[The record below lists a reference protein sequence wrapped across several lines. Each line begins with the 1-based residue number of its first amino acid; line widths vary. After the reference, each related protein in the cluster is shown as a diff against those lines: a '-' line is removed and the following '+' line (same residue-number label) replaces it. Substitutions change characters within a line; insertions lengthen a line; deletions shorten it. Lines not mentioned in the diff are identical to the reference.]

1 MVKVGILGAA
11 GYTGGELIRLLINHP
26 QAEIVF
32 ANSES
37 NAGNKVYDVH
47 EGLMGDTELEF
58 TSEMPFD
65 QVDVVFFCF
74 GHGKSEVFLK
84 EHNIPANVKIIDMAQ
99 DFRIK
104 GNHDYVY
111 GLPEIHKEEIA
122 KCQHLAN
129 PGCFATCI
137 QLGLLPLAKAGL
149 LTNDIAVNAITGS
162 TGAGQKPSATTH
174 FSWRDNNFS
183 VYKLFTHQHLHEI
196 CQTLN
201 ELKPAE
207 APHVVDTLDEGYE
220 AKGITVDFIPYR
232 GDFARGIFCTEV
244 VTLNACPVESDIT
257 ALYKSFYEEA
267 AFTHYSDKALDLK
280 QVVNTNKGLVHVEV
294 FGKKV
299 VITSMIDNLLKGA
312 VGQAVQNMNIMF
324 GLDEKA
330 GLNLKA
336 SAF

>member
-1 MVKVGILGAA
+1 
-11 GYTGGELIRLLINHP
+11 
-26 QAEIVF
+26 
-32 ANSES
+32 
-37 NAGNKVYDVH
+37 
-47 EGLMGDTELEF
+47 
-58 TSEMPFD
+58 
-65 QVDVVFFCF
+65 
-74 GHGKSEVFLK
+74 
-84 EHNIPANVKIIDMAQ
+84 MAQ

-104 GNHDYVY
+104 GDHDYVY
-111 GLPEIHKEEIA
+111 GLPETHREEIA

-149 LTNDIAVNAITGS
+149 LTKDIAVNAITGS

-196 CQTLN
+196 CQTLD

-220 AKGITVDFIPYR
+220 AEGITVDFIPYR
-232 GDFARGIFCTEV
+232 GDFPRGIFCTEV
-244 VTLNACPVESDIT
+244 VTLDKCPVESDLV
-257 ALYKSFYEEA
+257 ALYKDYYQDA

-324 GLDEKA
+324 GLDERA